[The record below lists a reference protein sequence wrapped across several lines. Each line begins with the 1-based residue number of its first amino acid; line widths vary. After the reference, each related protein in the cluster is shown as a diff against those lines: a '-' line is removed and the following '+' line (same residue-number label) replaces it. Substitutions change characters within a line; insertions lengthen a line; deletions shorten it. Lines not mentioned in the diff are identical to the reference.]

1 METRRSEMVLVTNM
15 SMPKTCEDCFFEY
28 DFRCFAGDGDYKDIE
43 TYSMG
48 IKPEWC
54 PLDEVEPLGEAY
66 IRSNGK
72 FVPQGRLYKETRK

>member
-1 METRRSEMVLVTNM
+1 MVLKEHSTRRSEMVLVTNM
-15 SMPKTCEDCFFEY
+15 SMPKTCEDCCFEY

-54 PLDEVEPLGEAY
+54 PIVD
-66 IRSNGK
+66 IRPCDLRKLFS
-72 FVPQGRLYKETRK
+72 KEK